1 MSLISARD
9 VQRVYRT
16 GDIDVR
22 ALDGVSL
29 DIHSGEV
36 SIIVGPSGS
45 GKSTLL
51 NILGGMD
58 QPTSG
63 TIECNGVRIEEMTN
77 SGLTRYRRESVGF
90 VFQFYNLIP
99 TLTAA
104 ENIGIA
110 SRGVESPIDP
120 SQILAQL
127 GLEGRESS
135 FPHELSGG
143 QMQRV
148 AIGRALAKRPAL
160 LLCDEP
166 TGALDSVTG
175 DEVMATLC
183 ESAHTSNTAVVIVT
197 HNEGYVGLADQL
209 IRLRDGRIAEVVR
222 NNVVSL
228 P

>member
-58 QPTSG
+58 QPSSG

-110 SRGVESPIDP
+110 SRGVGDPIDP
-120 SQILAQL
+120 SQI
-127 GLEGRESS
+127 
-135 FPHELSGG
+135 
-143 QMQRV
+143 
-148 AIGRALAKRPAL
+148 
-160 LLCDEP
+160 
-166 TGALDSVTG
+166 
-175 DEVMATLC
+175 
-183 ESAHTSNTAVVIVT
+183 
-197 HNEGYVGLADQL
+197 
-209 IRLRDGRIAEVVR
+209 
-222 NNVVSL
+222 
-228 P
+228 